1 MAVRIEFHPS
11 TRRRRTAAQRPPTRL
26 IVLITTAVVGAHVL
40 FWLVGIIE

>member
-11 TRRRRTAAQRPPTRL
+11 TRRRRTASHRPPTRL

-40 FWLVGIIE
+40 FWLAGIIE